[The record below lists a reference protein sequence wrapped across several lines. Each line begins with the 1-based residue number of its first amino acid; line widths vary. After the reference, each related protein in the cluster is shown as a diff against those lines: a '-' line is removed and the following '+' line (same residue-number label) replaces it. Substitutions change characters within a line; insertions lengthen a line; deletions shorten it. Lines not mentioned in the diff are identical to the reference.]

1 MGQKKSIYFMAPE
14 FAGAARGQ
22 YKKAYLAFA
31 DLKAVSV
38 KGRNSP
44 PTGVEGLYFA
54 MLTCESVDLYGFGI
68 EPDPST
74 PYHYHDKV
82 KGVEAA
88 HSLGFQASF
97 ENVRTRWA
105 HDRLFRKKGVDPPS
119 CYGGRPGEG

>member
-1 MGQKKSIYFMAPE
+1 MAPE

-54 MLTCESVDLYGFGI
+54 LLTCERVNLYGFGI
-68 EPDPST
+68 VPDVLT

-82 KGVEAA
+82 KAVEAA
-88 HSLGFQASF
+88 HSFGFQAVFLRMLEHADHMTICSG
-97 ENVRTRWA
+97 
-105 HDRLFRKKGVDPPS
+105 KKAEDHHS
-119 CYGGRPGEG
+119 CAMNSSLSLSLSHN